1 MQLDRKNPGIGDIVQ
16 VRVGDKLRP
25 FLIVEKYSD
34 MTIDGWL
41 FGTILDYKIAVPF
54 GEEKGQWRMKE

>member
-1 MQLDRKNPGIGDIVQ
+1 MNLDRKNPGIGDVVQ

-25 FLIVEKYSD
+25 LLIVEKYSD

-54 GEEKGQWRMKE
+54 GEGKGQWRVK